1 MPEIPSENF
10 DQICSLR
17 DRKYHKMFH
26 KIYTSIIAMNQRK
39 HISSI
44 VKFVGKCSSKHLIF
58 MSTIVVHTKCCV
70 IIVLDVIF
78 TMIETVNINILELGS
93 NVSYYYG

>member
-1 MPEIPSENF
+1 MPEIPTENF

-58 MSTIVVHTKCCV
+58 MSCV

-78 TMIETVNINILELGS
+78 TMIEIVNINILELGS
-93 NVSYYYG
+93 NVSHYYG